1 MSTTTTAPAGWYPN
15 PLDATTQRWWDG
27 VSWTEHLTPVMV
39 AAEETAPVAEIAP
52 AFAAEPS
59 KLTLP
64 SFDTLPGGGT
74 SYSPFPESIPS
85 VPWAPAASTTAWPTT
100 VQSPNTIWIWLLAF
114 APLITGI
121 AVGVAQGLLLV
132 IGMATAGAGSS
143 PGVPLFIGLVI
154 GLIPVWVF
162 AGLDIRALRQRGYHT
177 TSILFML
184 LAPPLVYF
192 AVRARRLSRDGV
204 RSRGPELAFLIVIAI
219 NIALGIIR
227 AIGVVSPSTP
237 PF

>member
-1 MSTTTTAPAGWYPN
+1 
-15 PLDATTQRWWDG
+15 
-27 VSWTEHLTPVMV
+27 MV
-39 AAEETAPVAEIAP
+39 AVEETAPVAEIAP
-52 AFAAEPS
+52 AFA
-59 KLTLP
+59 
-64 SFDTLPGGGT
+64 
-74 SYSPFPESIPS
+74 S
-85 VPWAPAASTTAWPTT
+85 VPWVQAATTTAWPTT
-100 VQSPNTIWIWLLAF
+100 VQSPNTVWIWLLAF

-132 IGMATAGAGSS
+132 VGMATAGAGSS

-192 AVRARRLSRDGV
+192 AVRGRRLSRDGV